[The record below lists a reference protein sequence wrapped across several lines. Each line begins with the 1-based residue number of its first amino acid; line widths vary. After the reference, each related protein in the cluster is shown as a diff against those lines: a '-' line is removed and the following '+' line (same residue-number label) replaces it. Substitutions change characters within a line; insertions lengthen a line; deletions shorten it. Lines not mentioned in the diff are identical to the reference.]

1 MEFANALMFL
11 TRTARKSIQK
21 GGESVEW
28 EDCPTCNGYY
38 LNMETGEFIR
48 TRETRGGVCENCG
61 HDYFSEDKEPPGD
74 TKS

>member
-1 MEFANALMFL
+1 M
-11 TRTARKSIQK
+11 
-21 GGESVEW
+21 EW

-48 TRETRGGVCENCG
+48 TRETRNGVCEDCG
-61 HDYFSEDKEPPGD
+61 HDYFNEDKEPPGD